1 MKTKRLGYSRVS
13 SKSASLDLQLE
24 ALEKAGCDQIFS
36 EKISGKNRKRPQLEK
51 LLNLMDSNTT
61 IICTKC
67 DRLGRSVLDLCQI
80 AKEIE
85 EAGADLVFLE
95 QGIDTSN
102 PTGKM
107 MFQILAVVSEF
118 ERSLITG
125 RMMDAKRAAMEKG
138 KKMGRKIKTSAIQ
151 DEQMVKMY
159 QERVPWNDIAETFGV
174 TRQTVYRRIKH
185 LIDDSKLAN

>member
-1 MKTKRLGYSRVS
+1 M
-13 SKSASLDLQLE
+13 
-24 ALEKAGCDQIFS
+24 
-36 EKISGKNRKRPQLEK
+36 
-51 LLNLMDSNTT
+51 TT

-107 MFQILAVVSEF
+107 MFQIL
-118 ERSLITG
+118 
-125 RMMDAKRAAMEKG
+125 
-138 KKMGRKIKTSAIQ
+138 
-151 DEQMVKMY
+151 
-159 QERVPWNDIAETFGV
+159 
-174 TRQTVYRRIKH
+174 
-185 LIDDSKLAN
+185 

>member
-1 MKTKRLGYSRVS
+1 MKTKRLGYCRVS
-13 SKSASLDLQLE
+13 TTQQSLDLQLE

-36 EKISGKNRKRPQLEK
+36 EKISGKNRKRPELEK
-51 LLNLMDSNTT
+51 MLSLMDSNTT

-138 KKMGRKIKTSAIQ
+138 KKMGRKVKTSSIQ
-151 DEQMVKMY
+151 DAQMVKMY
-159 QERVPWNDIAETFGV
+159 QERVPWNDIAEAFGV

>member
-1 MKTKRLGYSRVS
+1 
-13 SKSASLDLQLE
+13 
-24 ALEKAGCDQIFS
+24 
-36 EKISGKNRKRPQLEK
+36 
-51 LLNLMDSNTT
+51 MDSNTT

-80 AKEIE
+80 AKEID
-85 EAGADLVFLE
+85 EARVDLVFLE

-125 RMMDAKRAAMEKG
+125 RMIDAKRAAMEKG
-138 KKMGRKIKTSAIQ
+138 KKMGRKVKTSSIQ
-151 DEQMVKMY
+151 DAQMVKMY
-159 QERVPWNDIAETFGV
+159 QERVPWNDIAEAFGV